1 MENDDHACTVY
12 YYSKLKTIPPA
23 IQERETSFKETKEGQ
38 VKWYCHVALCLFY
51 LILYSKKIFFGWNR
65 LMCFF
70 HTGMYLAWYLYLSKW
85 FQYLGRIH
93 CQPRLILAGK
103 RSS

>member
-38 VKWYCHVALCLFY
+38 VK
-51 LILYSKKIFFGWNR
+51 
-65 LMCFF
+65 
-70 HTGMYLAWYLYLSKW
+70 
-85 FQYLGRIH
+85 
-93 CQPRLILAGK
+93 
-103 RSS
+103 